1 MKFLDSLIDRMYTYE
16 IAPHQV
22 TPEKYNIPFQEVS
35 IPASDG
41 GALYGWHIVA
51 ASDAPTIILLHGWSR
66 NLSRTLP
73 YLQALY
79 PLGYN
84 LLAFDARNHG
94 SSSRIARPTVGT
106 FAEDVVSVVKFLRQ
120 QGNTSPIG
128 AIGLSVG
135 GGAVINAAGWSDQ
148 IRSVVTVG
156 AISHPKAVM
165 RFEFRKRRVPGFL
178 ASLLFGYMRRKYGLD
193 FDVIAPVNNI
203 RKSKAEFLL
212 IHGEQDET
220 VPVEQARALSAAG
233 SPEKTQLWVIPQKGH
248 SDCHTHPQFFEKV
261 GEFFGRTL
269 LV

>member
-1 MKFLDSLIDRMYTYE
+1 MKYLDSLIDRMYAYE
-16 IAPHQV
+16 ITSHQV

-35 IPASDG
+35 IPAGDG
-41 GALYGWHIVA
+41 GTLYGWHILA

-79 PLGYN
+79 PLGYA

-94 SSSRIARPTVGT
+94 SSSRIARPSVGT

-120 QGNTSPIG
+120 LGNTSPIG
-128 AIGLSVG
+128 ALGLSVG

-156 AISHPKAVM
+156 AIAHPKAVM

-178 ASLLFGYMRRKYGLD
+178 ASLLFGFMRRQYGMD
-193 FDVIAPVNNI
+193 FDLIAPMNTI
-203 RKSKAEFLL
+203 RKSQAEFLL

-261 GEFFGRTL
+261 GEFLERSL
-269 LV
+269 RV